1 MSIKPILNRFLINY
15 NYNHK
20 KKLIL
25 FEKSKDLLFSDGNIK
40 YCISLAL
47 NNIISYTSK
56 DINSTKKMNIN
67 LKELKRN
74 QLSDFKSREM
84 IHVDFDDFERKHYLI
99 DDYNIEEFS
108 LKRKRDTRR
117 FFTNW
122 YDNYMSAS
130 KVRNY
135 MLDDP
140 FLDYLK
146 MYGTEKIDY
155 EFTNKQDKFSK
166 YIMEQGQCFE
176 ENLYLDLVNN
186 FKNLNIRQVCYN
198 VSDIHN
204 IKKHSDTIKMM
215 KEGVQIIYQGLLI
228 DKKNKTY
235 GSPDLLIRSDVIK
248 IIFPTL
254 DYNIITGCKFHK
266 DYHYI
271 VCDIKGTTIH
281 INSDDITMRNSG
293 SMKAFK
299 GQIYIYQKM
308 LNMIQQTE
316 NNISL
321 IWGKKKKNDSKKNYY
336 HISDPNLTFGVIDY
350 DGKDNFIINKVDQ
363 ALEWLKDLKENGTN
377 YNLYPKPSH
386 PNLYPNMKNDM
397 NNSYG
402 GIKKKYAKDIKE
414 ITSVY
419 NCGIKRRKTAHD
431 NNITSYDDDNISANL
446 LGFKDNSK
454 IGNIVNHILDINKK
468 SSTKL
473 FSPDIIKSCLYNWR
487 TINPL
492 EIFIDF
498 ETMNSLVEGIEDNR
512 IFMIGIC
519 YKFKNKYNEKCFVM
533 EENSIKGEIDM
544 FKKFYNHVENLEKEL
559 NCTAKYFH
567 WYDAEPIFYS
577 KFQYRSKDLD
587 FIDLEKIFRN
597 EPITIKNCLSFKL
610 KDVATTM
617 YNHNMISTIW
627 DKESV
632 CSDGRMAML
641 LANKLYKEN
650 KNPED
655 IYKSDIMKD
664 IIYYNMVDVKVLY
677 EILNYIRT
685 NH

>member
-1 MSIKPILNRFLINY
+1 MNY
-15 NYNHK
+15 NNNNK
-20 KKLIL
+20 KKLVL
-25 FEKSKDLLFSDGNIK
+25 LEKSKDYLFLDGGHK

-47 NNIISYTSK
+47 NNNISYTST
-56 DINSTKKMNIN
+56 DSNSTKKININ
-67 LKELKRN
+67 LKELKRS
-74 QLSDFKSREM
+74 QLSDFKNREM
-84 IHVDFDDFERKHYLI
+84 IHVDFDNFERKHYLI
-99 DDYNIEEFS
+99 DDYSIEEFS
-108 LKRKRDTRR
+108 LKRKRNNRR
-117 FFTNW
+117 VFVNW

-155 EFTNKQDKFSK
+155 EFTNKQDKFSN
-166 YIMEQGQCFE
+166 YIMKQGQDFE
-176 ENLYLDLVNN
+176 EDLYNKLIENFQALDI
-186 FKNLNIRQVCYN
+186 KQVCYD

-204 IKKHSDTIKMM
+204 MKKHSETIKMM
-215 KEGVQIIYQGLLI
+215 KEGVQIIYQGLLV

-235 GSPDLLIRSDVIK
+235 GSPDLLIRSDVIN
-248 IIFPTL
+248 ILFPTL
-254 DYNIITGCKFHK
+254 NYNIETGCKFNNN
-266 DYHYI
+266 YHYI

-281 INSDDITMRNSG
+281 MNSDDITMRNSG

-316 NNISL
+316 NEISL

-336 HISDPNLTFGVIDY
+336 HISDPSKTVGIIDY
-350 DGKDNFIINKVDQ
+350 CGKDSIIIEKVNES
-363 ALEWLKDLKENGTN
+363 LKWLKDLKENGST
-377 YNLYPKPSH
+377 YDLYPQPSH

-414 ITSVY
+414 ITCVY

-431 NNITSYDDDNISANL
+431 NNITSYDDDNISASV

-454 IGNIVNHILDINKK
+454 VGNIVNHILDINKK

-473 FSPDIIKSCLYNWR
+473 FSPDKIKSDLYNWR
-487 TINPL
+487 NVSSL

-498 ETMNSLVEGIEDNR
+498 ETMNSLVEGIVDNR
-512 IFMIGIC
+512 IFMIGIG
-519 YKFKNKYNEKCFVM
+519 YYYNNKYNEKCFIM

-544 FKKFYNHVENLEKEL
+544 FKKFYKHVENLEKEL
-559 NCTAKYFH
+559 NCSAKYFH
-567 WYDAEPIFYS
+567 WYDAEPIFYNR
-577 KFQYRSKDLD
+577 FMYRSKDLD

-627 DKESV
+627 DKESA
-632 CSDGRMAML
+632 CSDGRMAMI
-641 LANKLYKEN
+641 LANELYKEN
-650 KNPED
+650 NNPKD
-655 IYKSDIMKD
+655 IYNSDIMKD